1 MSSLA
6 GHGIILVF
14 DLDQTLIDTE
24 SYFKSEEG
32 LTKDVKNYFNPKLI
46 DILRRAI
53 CHKGRGVDAILLLT
67 NNSSEEYVRNCD
79 IALSRLLD
87 YKSPYWNKESFSF
100 FDNYMIRYDRRR
112 TINNDSNSWISK
124 KLYDVR
130 IMLDDPIKI
139 KSTSYGD
146 IARRTYFFD
155 DNTNHLII
163 HELASY
169 GYADH
174 YIRIKGEHGF
184 SKHAMDTTDYKAIYR
199 ALDRLDAKKQ
209 PLNMLSNSVVRKSS
223 IGYKHPVSH
232 RNMYRIT
239 HKSHR
244 HIKGNS
250 RNTELNPILEELP
263 VHDIQ
268 RIHSD
273 QVHYCKNKN
282 KNIYKHTRRNNAR
295 PNNRK
300 KLNMPPT
307 V

>member
-1 MSSLA
+1 MPGLA
-6 GHGIILVF
+6 GNGIILVF
-14 DLDQTLIDTE
+14 DLDQTIIDTE
-24 SYFKSEEG
+24 SYFSVNHPGQLLQKNIQPQNEKS
-32 LTKDVKNYFNPKLI
+32 KDIKHFFNPKII
-46 DILRRAI
+46 DILRRSI
-53 CHKGRGVDAILLLT
+53 CHKGHGVDAILLLT
-67 NNSSEEYVRNCD
+67 NNSSEEYVRTCD

-112 TINNDSNSWISK
+112 TINNDENSWISK

-139 KSTSYGD
+139 KNTSYGD

-155 DNTNHLII
+155 DNTHHLLID
-163 HELASY
+163 ELKSY

-174 YIRIKGEHGF
+174 FIYIKGTHGF
-184 SKHAMDTTDYKAIYR
+184 SKNTIDTTDYRAIHR
-199 ALDRLDAKKQ
+199 ALDRLDAKKS
-209 PLNMLSNSVVRKSS
+209 PLNSLSNSIQRKTSA
-223 IGYKHPVSH
+223 GYKHSVSH

-263 VHDIQ
+263 VHDIH
-268 RIHSD
+268 RIHRGR
-273 QVHYCKNKN
+273 QPYC
-282 KNIYKHTRRNNAR
+282 T
-295 PNNRK
+295 RK
-300 KLNMPPT
+300 KSIKLNKG